1 MRKLSVKHLDELY
14 EEEPPSPQRDNRNNL
29 RNALKS
35 FEDFKMNGD
44 IQEKQEDNAVAHG
57 SSEGADNKSSAIQS
71 NPELAKPTKGGGA
84 AEWYNKNSMKKEAAD
99 DNNKLQSGKL
109 IWDGHVNSNNAGSDS
124 WELMSK
130 LGAEVEGDDKGHEEC
145 DNIESSTN
153 QYSQLFMD
161 LKDGGGAAS
170 KHRIRASLK
179 ACTLKWR
186 KAVRKHESKPSLDGC
201 ASLQVNN
208 PLISKPEVITL
219 P

>member
-44 IQEKQEDNAVAHG
+44 IQEKQEDDVVVHG
-57 SSEGADNKSSAIQS
+57 SSEGADNKSSAIRG
-71 NPELAKPTKGGGA
+71 NPEIAKHTK
-84 AEWYNKNSMKKEAAD
+84 AAD
-99 DNNKLQSGKL
+99 DNKQLQSSKS
-109 IWDGHVNSNNAGSDS
+109 IWDDHVNSNNAGSDS
-124 WELMSK
+124 RELMSK

-161 LKDGGGAAS
+161 SKDGAAAAS

-201 ASLQVNN
+201 ASLQVN
-208 PLISKPEVITL
+208 PLISKPEVIIL

>member
-1 MRKLSVKHLDELY
+1 
-14 EEEPPSPQRDNRNNL
+14 
-29 RNALKS
+29 
-35 FEDFKMNGD
+35 
-44 IQEKQEDNAVAHG
+44 
-57 SSEGADNKSSAIQS
+57 
-71 NPELAKPTKGGGA
+71 
-84 AEWYNKNSMKKEAAD
+84 MKKEAAD